1 MIWTANPVFSDYK
14 IAPTI
19 RAEVLYVDHFFGEIR
34 SYRTRKPMVVGDVT
48 SLYKHCI
55 TPPPNPSPEP
65 TSPVHQTHQ
74 KASK

>member
-14 IAPTI
+14 IAPTM

-55 TPPPNPSPEP
+55 TPPPIPQSER
-65 TSPVHQTHQ
+65 TSPVR
-74 KASK
+74 